1 MHQFKHI
8 FILMI
13 HFKLYRE
20 ENTPTY
26 CRGRLFADFDDEDDE
41 PDTHVGECLICDTL
55 EPPVRRP
62 SDFIRGRTAIPAGLY
77 NLALTQSPKFGRRL
91 PLLQDVPEMTGIRI
105 HRGNTVADTRGCIL
119 PGRYVGKG
127 RIVDSTPREQDIV
140 RLLAE
145 SPDPADIS
153 IVDDFAIPEPAF
165 DAASD
170 AASDSD
176 FLDFPSLSTW
186 PLADLVE
193 RSVWDR
199 LRLVT
204 PAYC

>member
-1 MHQFKHI
+1 M
-8 FILMI
+8 L
-13 HFKLYRE
+13 HFLLYRE

-26 CRGRLFADFDDEDDE
+26 CRGRLFANFDDDAESNVDNSDSDNSDSDA
-41 PDTHVGECLICDTL
+41 PASHLGECLLCDTL

-62 SDFIRGRTAIPAGLY
+62 SDFIRGSTAVPAGLY
-77 NLALTQSPKFGRRL
+77 PLLLTQSPKFGRLL
-91 PLLQDVPEMTGIRI
+91 PLLKDVPGMTGIRI

-127 RIVDSTPREQDIV
+127 RVADSALREKDIV
-140 RLLAE
+140 RLLAD
-145 SPDPADIS
+145 SPSPADIR
-153 IVDDFAIPEPAF
+153 IVDDFALPEPVPDRDF
-165 DAASD
+165 AS
-170 AASDSD
+170 
-176 FLDFPSLSTW
+176 FPPLSSW
-186 PLADLVE
+186 PLSDLIE